1 MLDIKILKHFY
12 KMLDRMKMSQRI
24 FSEKCVEWDGSVGQ
38 PPMEWGGWS
47 CTTTSH
53 NSYSRDFVEQA
64 KHIFTVGGVLKPVT
78 NTLEFFS
85 SKEYIPSA
93 LVEIKVTYEMSII

>member
-78 NTLEFFS
+78 NTFFHQ
-85 SKEYIPSA
+85 KNIPSA
-93 LVEIKVTYEMSII
+93 LVEILKVTYEMSII

>member
-64 KHIFTVGGVLKPVT
+64 KHIFTVRGVLKPVT
-78 NTLEFFS
+78 NTLEFFHQ
-85 SKEYIPSA
+85 KNIYP
-93 LVEIKVTYEMSII
+93 LLW